1 MDDEDCLPAQA
12 SLPWLRTRRLI
23 LRPMTLGDAPD
34 VFAYS
39 ADPAVLRYTTGTTPS
54 HPEETRS
61 WLEGVLADPA
71 THMWAILLRDSPTVI
86 GAIEFGVPIP
96 GSGSIHYAL
105 SRSHWGAGLMTEAVE
120 AVCRW
125 AIDALP
131 SMQDITTGVV
141 AQNVGSA
148 RVLEKCGFERI
159 GSIVEQWN
167 GGAEP
172 VTLHMYRRLRHS
184 AETSI

>member
-1 MDDEDCLPAQA
+1 MDGEDSLPRQE
-12 SLPWLRTRRLI
+12 SLPWLHTHRLV
-23 LRPMTLGDAPD
+23 LRPMTLADAAD
-34 VFAYS
+34 IFAYS

-54 HPEETRS
+54 RPEETQA
-61 WLEGVLADPA
+61 WLEAALADPA

-96 GSGSIHYAL
+96 RSGSIHYAL

-125 AIDALP
+125 AIDARP

-167 GGAEP
+167 VEAEP

>member
-1 MDDEDCLPAQA
+1 MALA
-12 SLPWLRTRRLI
+12 
-23 LRPMTLGDAPD
+23 DAPD

-54 HPEETRS
+54 RPEETRS
-61 WLEGVLADPA
+61 WLEAALADPA
-71 THMWAILLRDSPTVI
+71 THMWAMLLHDSPMVI
-86 GAIEFGVPIP
+86 GAIEFGIPIP

-105 SRSHWGAGLMTEAVE
+105 GRSHWGAGLMTEAVE

-141 AQNVGSA
+141 AQNVGSS

-159 GSIVEQWN
+159 GSIVEQWDRK
-167 GGAEP
+167 AEP
-172 VTLHMYRRLRHS
+172 VTLHMYRRLRPTTP
-184 AETSI
+184 TSI